1 MEATML
7 YETDAS
13 TSAQIHP
20 LAQAHT
26 PTTRRFNRVL
36 SFMSWMVTLERAM
49 EAENEPGD
57 GSAVDAVLRQA
68 EAVRAELV
76 AEAENLLDIP
86 PNRPADGALHQLGF
100 LLLLDLTLTDAQEC
114 RHLHNLTADHPE
126 LFTVEGS
133 DTAAHQT
140 RAMQAQFFRLFDQM
154 GDLAEFGGEGR
165 CFEQWQDPAP
175 VPA

>member
-1 MEATML
+1 ML
-7 YETDAS
+7 YEMDAS
-13 TSAQIHP
+13 ASAQINP
-20 LAQAHT
+20 VAQAHT
-26 PTTRRFNRVL
+26 PTTRRFNRLL
-36 SFMSWMVTLERAM
+36 SLMSWMLTVEQALEAGD
-49 EAENEPGD
+49 EPVD
-57 GSAVDAVLRQA
+57 GSVLDSVLRHA

-114 RHLHNLTADHPE
+114 RNLHNLTADHPE

>member
-1 MEATML
+1 MAEILHTTHFVNAEPIT
-7 YETDAS
+7 
-13 TSAQIHP
+13 
-20 LAQAHT
+20 QAHT
-26 PTTRRFNRVL
+26 PTTRRFNRLL
-36 SFMSWMVTLERAM
+36 SLMSWMVTLGRAM
-49 EAENEPGD
+49 EAEHEPGD

-76 AEAENLLDIP
+76 AEAENLLDVP
-86 PNRPADGALHQLGF
+86 LYRPADGALHRLGF

-126 LFTVEGS
+126 LFNVEGS

-140 RAMQAQFFRLFDQM
+140 RAMQAQFFKLFDQM
-154 GDLAEFGGEGR
+154 GDLGEFGGEGYS
-165 CFEQWQDPAP
+165 CEQWQDPAP

>member
-7 YETDAS
+7 YEMDAS
-13 TSAQIHP
+13 ASAQIHP

-49 EAENEPGD
+49 EAENEPVD
-57 GSAVDAVLRQA
+57 GSAVDPVLRQA

-86 PNRPADGALHQLGF
+86 PHRPTDGSLHRLGF
-100 LLLLDLTLTDAQEC
+100 LLFLDLTMTDAQEC
-114 RHLHNLTADHPE
+114 RNLHNLTADHPE

-140 RAMQAQFFRLFDQM
+140 RAMQAQFFKLFDQM
-154 GDLAEFGGEGR
+154 GDLGEFGGEGYS
-165 CFEQWQDPAP
+165 CEQWQDPAP